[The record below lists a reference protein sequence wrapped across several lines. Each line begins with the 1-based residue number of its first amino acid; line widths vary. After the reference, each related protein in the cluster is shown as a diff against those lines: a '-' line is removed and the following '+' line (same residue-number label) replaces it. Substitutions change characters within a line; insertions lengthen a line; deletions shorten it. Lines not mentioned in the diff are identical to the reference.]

1 LTRFWWQLSVDVQ
14 VPLRL
19 VFDNKEDVGDPI
31 TVIYK
36 AGDDLRQD
44 ALTLQLIR
52 VMDTVRPLRP
62 APWRPLVYIGW
73 VPSSSPLCWPAAV
86 EGRRV
91 GPAAHHLWCHG
102 HRREGNGLVHSTFV
116 PFLSVISHFL
126 RPHTHHRTH
135 AHQHQEG
142 IIEAVLNSTTVAEI
156 AKEAGGATAVFNP
169 QTISNWLKQQ
179 NPDGTSARRLTGCV
193 HSNSSHVLCVWR
205 PLQTPSTPWP

>member
-1 LTRFWWQLSVDVQ
+1 
-14 VPLRL
+14 
-19 VFDNKEDVGDPI
+19 
-31 TVIYK
+31 
-36 AGDDLRQD
+36 
-44 ALTLQLIR
+44 
-52 VMDTVRPLRP
+52 
-62 APWRPLVYIGW
+62 
-73 VPSSSPLCWPAAV
+73 
-86 EGRRV
+86 
-91 GPAAHHLWCHG
+91 
-102 HRREGNGLVHSTFV
+102 LVHSIFV

-179 NPDGTSARRLTGCV
+179 NPDGTYATRLTGCA
-193 HSNSSHVLCVWR
+193 SHVWSALNSPHMFVCVWR